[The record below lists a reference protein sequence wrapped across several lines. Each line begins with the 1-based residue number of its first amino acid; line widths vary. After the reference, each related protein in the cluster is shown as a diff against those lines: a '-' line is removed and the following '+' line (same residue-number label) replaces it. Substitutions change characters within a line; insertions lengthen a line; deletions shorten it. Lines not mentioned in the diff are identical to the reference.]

1 MVNERVINLNCKSL
15 YEFEK
20 CASGLSLKKFI
31 AANDSSV
38 ADIVIPS
45 EYSGVPVT
53 EIGFEAFAQ
62 SPFIKTLIISKSV
75 KKLGGG
81 AFRECARLDSVHISG
96 SIRQLPTAVFFGC
109 STLKGAELGEG
120 VEVIGSNA
128 FRKCMSLES
137 VTLTKSLRNIES
149 CAFMESP
156 RLPAEI
162 VMMGLAGSTDSAKP
176 FKHYVEL
183 DWENSLHPD
192 VFNLALKYGS
202 YDSNRDLAFVQI
214 VKRDLT

>member
-1 MVNERVINLNCKSL
+1 M
-15 YEFEK
+15 
-20 CASGLSLKKFI
+20 
-31 AANDSSV
+31 
-38 ADIVIPS
+38 
-45 EYSGVPVT
+45 
-53 EIGFEAFAQ
+53 
-62 SPFIKTLIISKSV
+62 
-75 KKLGGG
+75 
-81 AFRECARLDSVHISG
+81 
-96 SIRQLPTAVFFGC
+96 FFGC
-109 STLKGAELGEG
+109 STLKSAELGEG

-137 VTLTKSLRNIES
+137 VTLPKSLRSIES

-162 VMMGLAGSTDSAKP
+162 VMMGLAGSTDSTKP
-176 FKHYVEL
+176 FKHYVEF
-183 DWENSLHPD
+183 DWENALRPD